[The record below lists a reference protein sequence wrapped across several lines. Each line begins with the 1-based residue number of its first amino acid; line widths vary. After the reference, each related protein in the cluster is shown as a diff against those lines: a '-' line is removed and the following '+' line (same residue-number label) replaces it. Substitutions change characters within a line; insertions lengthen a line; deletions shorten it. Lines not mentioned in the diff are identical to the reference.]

1 MLLVAVS
8 DRYKERFSSGNS
20 KMVYLQNVQIRLLHI
35 QKVLSGILDA
45 FVARG
50 KFYFFSKKYV
60 HTCHRKNAKVMI
72 RID

>member
-50 KFYFFSKKYV
+50 KFYFFPKIRTYLSQKK
-60 HTCHRKNAKVMI
+60 CQSDDKN
-72 RID
+72 

>member
-35 QKVLSGILDA
+35 QKVLSILDA

-60 HTCHRKNAKVMI
+60 PTCHRKNAKVMI

>member
-1 MLLVAVS
+1 
-8 DRYKERFSSGNS
+8 
-20 KMVYLQNVQIRLLHI
+20 MVYLQNVQIRLLHI
-35 QKVLSGILDA
+35 QKVLSILDA